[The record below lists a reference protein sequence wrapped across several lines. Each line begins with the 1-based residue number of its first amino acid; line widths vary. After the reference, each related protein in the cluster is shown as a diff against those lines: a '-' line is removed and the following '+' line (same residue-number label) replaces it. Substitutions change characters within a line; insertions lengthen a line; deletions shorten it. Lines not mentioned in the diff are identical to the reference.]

1 MTGAVAGRS
10 GHFFAKSARQAFL
23 ACLFV
28 MVLLLVSV
36 FFAPSADA
44 AETSVTS
51 GTTGTVIAEA
61 LNVRTGAGTLNEA
74 IGMVYM
80 GETVT
85 ILGSEKDYTGTVW
98 YKISYQGG
106 TGYVSSDYI
115 TIDSKNEYIYDAAFE
130 QELTRQGFPE
140 SYKPYLRQLHADYP
154 NWVFEAC
161 QTGIDWTAA
170 VDKESKPGKNL
181 VSGSSPSSWKSMEE
195 GAFNFETGTYI
206 QYDTGNWVSASRAII
221 EHYMDPRN
229 FLNSGG
235 IFQFLSHSYDSR
247 TQTAEGLAGLL
258 EGTFMGGAFPE
269 DGYDTYN
276 QVLMEVGQKTSVNPY
291 VLASM
296 ILVEQGN
303 TGIGKSI
310 SGTVSGYEGYYN
322 HFNVGAYAAGGMD
335 AVTRGL
341 WYASQSGSYGRPWN
355 SIYKSIYGG
364 ASYYSQNFVK
374 DNQYTL
380 YLKKFNVMNG
390 LANVAEGQYMTNVQ
404 GAESEAAALRK
415 GYLKVMDSAMTFL
428 IPVYENMPAS
438 VCLKPQNAAN
448 NNNYLSSLTVSG
460 CTLSPAFSSQQT
472 SYTVQV
478 PTGVTSVTIA
488 AKASDSAA
496 SVSGTGNVTLTSGTQ
511 TAKVTVTAPSGEKR
525 VYSIT
530 FVSQSEDPTGSKTA
544 GVQATTIKLS
554 SSLTERG
561 EIALSWVKSAGYKVD
576 YYQVFRSLARYSG
589 FGTKPVYTT
598 ASGTDTSWTDS
609 GLEAGNTYYYK
620 VRGVRKIDGK
630 NVYTQWS
637 TKSWRTVKDVPLPEE
652 PDVPAVPDDPDAWDD
667 PDEQGG
673 GNGSG
678 NGSGNEAIRIGVQ
691 NTEIEASSSLT
702 SAGKIRLDW
711 NKSPGY
717 DVDYYEVF
725 RSTARYSGFGT
736 KPYYTTAS
744 GAKTWYV
751 NTKGLET
758 GKTYYYKI
766 RGVRVIDGTKVYTQW
781 STKTWRTIKE

>member
-10 GHFFAKSARQAFL
+10 GRFFAKSARQALL

-28 MVLLLVSV
+28 VLLLLVSV
-36 FFAPSADA
+36 CFAPSADA
-44 AETSVTS
+44 TETSVSS
-51 GTTGTVIAEA
+51 GTTGTVVTEA
-61 LNVRTGAGTLNEA
+61 LNVRAGAGTLNQA
-74 IGMVYM
+74 LGMIYM

-115 TIDSKNEYIYDAAFE
+115 TINSKNEYTYDAAFE

-154 NWVFEAC
+154 NWVFEAQ
-161 QTGIDWTAA
+161 QTGIDWNTA
-170 VDKESKPGKNL
+170 VERESKPGKTL
-181 VSGSSPSSWKSMEE
+181 VSGSSPSSWKSMEP

-206 QYDTGNWVSASRAII
+206 SYDTGNWVTASRAII

-247 TQTAEGLAGLL
+247 TQTAEGLAGVL
-258 EGTFMGGAFPE
+258 EGTFMGGTFPE
-269 DGYDTYN
+269 EGYDTYN
-276 QVLMEVGQKTSVNPY
+276 QVLMEVGQQTSVNPY

-296 ILVEQGN
+296 ILVEQGS

-341 WYASQSGSYGRPWN
+341 WYASQTGSYERPWN

-364 ASYYSQNFVK
+364 ASYYSQNYVK
-374 DNQYTL
+374 KNQNTL

-390 LANVAEGQYMTNVQ
+390 LDNVAEGQYMTNVQ

-415 GYLKVMDSAMTFL
+415 GYLTVLDGSMTFL

-438 VCLKPQNAAN
+438 ACLKPQNAAN

-478 PTGVTSVTIA
+478 PVGVTAVTIS
-488 AKASDSAA
+488 AKTSDSAA
-496 SVSGTGNVTLTSGTQ
+496 SVSGIGNVTLSSGSHTV
-511 TAKVTVTAPSGEKR
+511 KVTVTAPSGEKR

-554 SSLTERG
+554 SSLTESG
-561 EIALSWVKSAGYKVD
+561 DIVLNWVKSAGYKVD
-576 YYQVFRSLARYSG
+576 SYQVFRSLKRYSG

-598 ASGTDTSWTDS
+598 TSGTETSWTDS
-609 GLEAGNTYYYK
+609 GLEPGNTYYYK
-620 VRGVRKIDGK
+620 VRGVRSIDGK

-637 TKSWRTVKDVPLPEE
+637 TKSWKTVKEVSLPEE
-652 PDVPAVPDDPDAWDD
+652 PEVPEVPDDPDEPGNNA
-667 PDEQGG
+667 
-673 GNGSG
+673 GNGDPSG
-678 NGSGNEAIRIGVQ
+678 DSSQKEALRLGIT
-691 NTEIEASSSLT
+691 NTTIEASSSLT

-711 NKSPGY
+711 SKSPGY

-725 RSTARYSGFGT
+725 RSTARFSGFGT
-736 KPYYTTAS
+736 KAYFTTTS
-744 GAKTWYV
+744 GTKTWYV
-751 NTKGLET
+751 NTKGLEA
-758 GKTYYYKI
+758 GNTYYYKI
-766 RGVRVIDGTKVYTQW
+766 YGVRVVDGEKIYTQC
-781 STKTWRTIKE
+781 SNKTWRTIKE

>member
-1 MTGAVAGRS
+1 
-10 GHFFAKSARQAFL
+10 
-23 ACLFV
+23 
-28 MVLLLVSV
+28 MVLLLLVSV
-36 FFAPSADA
+36 CFAPSADA
-44 AETSVTS
+44 TETSVSS
-51 GTTGTVIAEA
+51 GTTGTVVTEA
-61 LNVRTGAGTLNEA
+61 LNVRAGAGTLNQA
-74 IGMVYM
+74 LGMIYM

-115 TIDSKNEYIYDAAFE
+115 TINSKNEYTYDAAFE

-140 SYKPYLRQLHADYP
+140 SYKPYLRQLQADYP
-154 NWVFEAC
+154 NWVFEAQ
-161 QTGIDWTAA
+161 QTGIDWNTA
-170 VDKESKPGKNL
+170 VERESKPGKTL
-181 VSGSSPSSWKSMEE
+181 VSGSSPSSWKSMEP

-206 QYDTGNWVSASRAII
+206 SYDTGNWVTASRAII

-247 TQTAEGLAGLL
+247 TQTAEGLAGVL
-258 EGTFMGGAFPE
+258 EGTFMGGTFPE
-269 DGYDTYN
+269 EGYDTYN
-276 QVLMEVGQKTSVNPY
+276 QVLMEVGQQTSVNPY

-296 ILVEQGN
+296 ILVEQGS

-341 WYASQSGSYGRPWN
+341 WYASQTGSYERPWN

-364 ASYYSQNFVK
+364 ASYYSQNYVK
-374 DNQYTL
+374 KNQNTL

-390 LANVAEGQYMTNVQ
+390 LDNVAEGQYMTNVQ

-415 GYLKVMDSAMTFL
+415 GYLTVLDGSMTFL

-438 VCLKPQNAAN
+438 ACLKPQNAAN

-478 PTGVTSVTIA
+478 PVGVTAVTIS
-488 AKASDSAA
+488 AKTSDSAA
-496 SVSGTGNVTLTSGTQ
+496 SVSGIGNVTLSSGSHTV
-511 TAKVTVTAPSGEKR
+511 KVTVTAPSGEKR

-554 SSLTERG
+554 SSLTESG
-561 EIALSWVKSAGYKVD
+561 DIVLNWVKSAGYKVD
-576 YYQVFRSLARYSG
+576 SYQVFRSLKRYSG

-598 ASGTDTSWTDS
+598 TSGTETSWTDS
-609 GLEAGNTYYYK
+609 GLEPGNTYYYK
-620 VRGVRKIDGK
+620 VRGVRSIDGK

-637 TKSWRTVKDVPLPEE
+637 TKSWRTVKEVSLPEE
-652 PDVPAVPDDPDAWDD
+652 PEVPEVPDDPDEPGNNA
-667 PDEQGG
+667 
-673 GNGSG
+673 GNGDPSG
-678 NGSGNEAIRIGVQ
+678 DSSQKEALRLGIT
-691 NTEIEASSSLT
+691 NTTIEASSSLT

-711 NKSPGY
+711 SKSPGY

-725 RSTARYSGFGT
+725 RSTARFSGFGT
-736 KPYYTTAS
+736 KAYFTTTS
-744 GAKTWYV
+744 GTKTWYV
-751 NTKGLET
+751 NTKGLEA
-758 GKTYYYKI
+758 GNTYYYKI
-766 RGVRVIDGTKVYTQW
+766 YGVRVVDGEKIYTQC
-781 STKTWRTIKE
+781 SNKTWRTIKE